1 MYTTGEYYH
10 LIFPY
15 NFSFGDYLFVYDAG
29 KNNVVGLIHPIPD
42 IEDKLEDYT
51 QDKDVIDT
59 TGYNM
64 KKAMERKNGNIC
76 YDYDYRF
83 GKEHTIYDDN
93 YSLYDNFEQ
102 NTQCNIYI

>member
-1 MYTTGEYYH
+1 MYSTRKDDH
-10 LIFPY
+10 LVFKHKL
-15 NFSFGDYLFVYDAG
+15 SSGDYLFVYDAG